1 MRLRL
6 ILLAALALL
15 AAPAARPDD
24 VPPDLAVRFV
34 ELLGY
39 DQEFAHFR
47 DACVAAR
54 GSVTPE
60 SLVDAHPE
68 YFGGIRPGTPKWP
81 KVASAYRDFVVDS
94 CSRPT
99 REEFLGSLAEYYSHV
114 LTEPQLRAA
123 IAFYGTPTGKA
134 LVAAREPSAE
144 AVRDAWTGT
153 NSLHLAEATAALE
166 QRIAVLLES
175 Q

>member
-15 AAPAARPDD
+15 AAPAARSDD
-24 VPPDLAVRFV
+24 VPDLAMRFV

-39 DQEFAHFR
+39 DTEFARFR

-54 GSVTPE
+54 GSVAPE

-81 KVASAYRDFVVDS
+81 KVADAYRDFVVDS

-99 REEFLGSLAEYYSHV
+99 RGEFLGSLAEYYAHV

-123 IAFYGTPTGKA
+123 IAFYGSSTGKA

-144 AVRDAWTGT
+144 AERDAWTGT
-153 NSLHLAEATAALE
+153 NSLHLAEATASLE
-166 QRIAVLLES
+166 RRIAVLLES

>member
-1 MRLRL
+1 MRARVL
-6 ILLAALALL
+6 LLAALALL
-15 AAPAARPDD
+15 AAPAVRADD
-24 VPPDLAVRFV
+24 VIELAQHFV
-34 ELLGY
+34 EVLGY
-39 DQEFAHFR
+39 DKEFARFR
-47 DACVAAR
+47 EACVASRSAV
-54 GSVTPE
+54 SPE
-60 SLVDAHPE
+60 SMVEAHPQ

-81 KVASAYRDFVVDS
+81 AVANAYRDYVVDS

-99 REEFLGSLAEYYSHV
+99 RDEFLGALAEYYSHV

-123 IAFYGTPTGKA
+123 IAFYASPAGTA
-134 LVAAREPSAE
+134 LVASREPSAE

-166 QRIAVLLES
+166 RRIAVVLGS